1 MMGSILTI
9 FSTPSLH
16 IASALRAA
24 SFIAERIGLFDKAIE
39 YAWAAVIL
47 VISSQVVLFRERQ
60 RVESLDRPEVIN
72 FSLNI
77 YEPLAGAGEVE
88 MAEAEV
94 RRLRLAV
101 LEKKAA
107 AFDLMV
113 VATASPSRRP
123 RGGKFNSRS
132 ISLGRIIS
140 SASQGS
146 SGGTGTGN
154 GNGGT
159 GTSQFEQLSEEAT
172 AERLIAAKEEVDL
185 DARELAD
192 REAEL
197 RRLYS
202 QPLMPRPGGEG
213 EGPAACPADRMIL
226 RQRTLLECPLERAL
240 PQLSMQNAVNALA
253 RRTCSLDDPVVPL
266 VGERGTWEG
275 VIRLAIFNFLCT
287 HVFPKE
293 GYLKHAIYG
302 GHTVTSTKFLVAL
315 TFEPVLTLATNKGEQ
330 KFRVVVIRKAQ
341 LQAIH
346 QSARRSSSSS
356 SSSSSSKSSW
366 GSGGTV
372 AAAGRGGD
380 EDNAWLYRP
389 QVEKSYTRMRLK
401 VLRAMARHYFDDGP
415 RKKAIQEVDFTAAA
429 AI

>member
-107 AFDLMV
+107 AFALMV
-113 VATASPSRRP
+113 VATAS
-123 RGGKFNSRS
+123 
-132 ISLGRIIS
+132 
-140 SASQGS
+140 
-146 SGGTGTGN
+146 
-154 GNGGT
+154 
-159 GTSQFEQLSEEAT
+159 
-172 AERLIAAKEEVDL
+172 DL

-202 QPLMPRPGGEG
+202 QPLTPRPGGEG

-226 RQRTLLECPLERAL
+226 RQRTLLECPLERAR

-266 VGERGTWEG
+266 VGERGTWAG
-275 VIRLAIFNFLCT
+275 VIRLASEAG
-287 HVFPKE
+287 HQ
-293 GYLKHAIYG
+293 HAD
-302 GHTVTSTKFLVAL
+302 S
-315 TFEPVLTLATNKGEQ
+315 
-330 KFRVVVIRKAQ
+330 IR
-341 LQAIH
+341 
-346 QSARRSSSSS
+346 
-356 SSSSSSKSSW
+356 
-366 GSGGTV
+366 
-372 AAAGRGGD
+372 
-380 EDNAWLYRP
+380 
-389 QVEKSYTRMRLK
+389 
-401 VLRAMARHYFDDGP
+401 
-415 RKKAIQEVDFTAAA
+415 
-429 AI
+429 